1 MDIILLERVE
11 KLGQIGDLVSVKS
24 GFARNYLLPQGKAVF
39 ASKENI
45 KLFEERKSQLEG
57 ENIARKNEA
66 QKLADKIKF
75 NEVVIIRAASESGQL
90 YGSVSAKD
98 IAQAVSDAGLSINKN
113 QVILN
118 KSLKTLSYEDV
129 SIRLHPEVEFSV
141 KLNIARSSEEAK
153 EQTKSGKA
161 IITTEITG
169 GDIRS
174 ERAQKDAKRFE
185 KKENSTK
192 PINEENVSFI
202 KDSYLQYNRIDPNKR
217 FDNFITGS
225 SNKLAYEASLKVSES
240 IAHYNPLYIYGGVG
254 MGKTHLLNAIGL
266 ELKKNNKV
274 MFISAERF
282 MYQFVKSIK
291 SNDMVKFKEYFRN
304 TDILLIDDI
313 QFMNGK
319 EAMQEEFFH
328 TFNALLDKGSQIIV
342 SADRSPNKLSRI
354 QERIK
359 SRFSGGLVVD
369 IQKPDY
375 QLRKEIVAKKTEEM
389 TSLYSDQKKI
399 SQDIQDFISNEIT
412 GSIREL
418 VGAVNRLVSFSRI
431 YNKMPNLS
439 ETKVVLKD
447 LLNISEN
454 KVTIDLI
461 QTIVCKFFKIS
472 KNEMLSA
479 RRSRYLV
486 RPRQVAIY
494 LTKILTSKSLP
505 EIGREFSNR
514 DHTTIIHSVKT
525 VEKLKENDPE
535 MVENIN
541 KLKNQILYKNQD
553 NEI

>member
-129 SIRLHPEVEFSV
+129 FIRLHPEVEFSI

-192 PINEENVSFI
+192 PIKEEINLSENSE
-202 KDSYLQYNRIDPNKR
+202 KSDEN
-217 FDNFITGS
+217 DN
-225 SNKLAYEASLKVSES
+225 
-240 IAHYNPLYIYGGVG
+240 
-254 MGKTHLLNAIGL
+254 
-266 ELKKNNKV
+266 
-274 MFISAERF
+274 
-282 MYQFVKSIK
+282 
-291 SNDMVKFKEYFRN
+291 
-304 TDILLIDDI
+304 
-313 QFMNGK
+313 
-319 EAMQEEFFH
+319 
-328 TFNALLDKGSQIIV
+328 
-342 SADRSPNKLSRI
+342 
-354 QERIK
+354 
-359 SRFSGGLVVD
+359 
-369 IQKPDY
+369 
-375 QLRKEIVAKKTEEM
+375 KTEE
-389 TSLYSDQKKI
+389 
-399 SQDIQDFISNEIT
+399 
-412 GSIREL
+412 
-418 VGAVNRLVSFSRI
+418 
-431 YNKMPNLS
+431 
-439 ETKVVLKD
+439 
-447 LLNISEN
+447 
-454 KVTIDLI
+454 
-461 QTIVCKFFKIS
+461 
-472 KNEMLSA
+472 
-479 RRSRYLV
+479 
-486 RPRQVAIY
+486 
-494 LTKILTSKSLP
+494 
-505 EIGREFSNR
+505 
-514 DHTTIIHSVKT
+514 
-525 VEKLKENDPE
+525 
-535 MVENIN
+535 
-541 KLKNQILYKNQD
+541 
-553 NEI
+553 